1 MFANL
6 TSFILCIGF
15 MISGDYRALI
25 ASGLFAIAGAITF
38 KTRITINNETK
49 NQNTGNNNTN

>member
-6 TSFILCIGF
+6 TSFILFIAFLIG
-15 MISGDYRALI
+15 GDYRTLI

-38 KTRITINNETK
+38 KTSITIK
-49 NQNTGNNNTN
+49 NQNTGNNITN